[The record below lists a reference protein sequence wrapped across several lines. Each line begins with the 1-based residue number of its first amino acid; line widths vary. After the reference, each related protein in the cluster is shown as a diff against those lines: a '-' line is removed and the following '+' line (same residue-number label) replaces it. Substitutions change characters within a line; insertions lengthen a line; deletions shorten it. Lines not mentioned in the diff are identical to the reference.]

1 VKSSAA
7 TTARGGEA
15 AKSASDELALVEF
28 FLTSDDF
35 AACAQRGVDWL
46 GERTGIDQALCIAI
60 VNEPDRLFGIAGWNV
75 PSDQVAEYSIVVAD
89 ATGAFGRAIH
99 GEKVVL
105 IPDSNGA
112 APSAFQGKPFHAL
125 PLRSAGEDRS
135 VGLLLVVADGLPGE
149 ARWVARVLGEKLARL
164 RSGQIFA
171 EGRFG
176 RERTLA
182 SEASLLHSLINA
194 VTDPILLT
202 DPEGK
207 LIIANTRAER
217 LFIAR
222 EDDNEGRRRAV
233 ALNNMLF
240 SSALSA
246 QAIAHEGGRREVP
259 LVDPSEGYDL
269 LFELLSSTVK
279 DPHTGAPC
287 VVSILRNVT
296 DLGRASEELRE
307 NYRKLRVAQAEVRA
321 ERHRLDLIIDS
332 VADPI
337 LVTDA
342 AGDIVLMNAPAE
354 KLFTVQLGSSK
365 EAKARV
371 RANDAHF
378 SSFVSNLLFS
388 GSDRRHRGDIGLVD
402 PAAGTILPV
411 EAVAGKILSE
421 NGELTAVVTILHD
434 RTEQIEKARLFEQLR
449 DASKELEQKVQSAT
463 SELAHQNELLRR
475 QALQLEQ
482 ASSMKSQFLANMSH
496 EFRTPLNAILG
507 YTHMLLAGVNGALA
521 PAQRRNLARVD
532 SNSKH
537 LLLIINEILDITRI
551 EAGRMPVNPSEFK
564 LGALVAEVMSELEPI
579 VTRSHLTVTTSVAED
594 VPPLFSDRQK
604 IKQIVL
610 NLLSNALKFTHRGS
624 VTISARHDR
633 ETRLVA
639 ISVADTGIG
648 IDPKDHAR
656 VFEDFQQVDTSTT
669 RQYMGTGLGLSICRR
684 LAEMLGGKITLES
697 EIGKGSTFTLH
708 VPRRTRPRPPR

>member
-1 VKSSAA
+1 MKFSAA

-15 AKSASDELALVEF
+15 AKSASDELALLEF

-35 AACAQRGVDWL
+35 AACAQRAVDWL
-46 GERTGIDQALCIAI
+46 GEQGEVEQALCVAI
-60 VNEPDRLFGIAGWNV
+60 VNDPDRLFGIAGWNV
-75 PSDQVAEYSIVVAD
+75 PADQVADYSIGIAD
-89 ATGAFGRAIH
+89 ATGALGRAIH
-99 GEKVVL
+99 GEKIIL

-112 APSAFQGKPFHAL
+112 APSAFHGKPFHAL
-125 PLRSAGEDRS
+125 PLRSQGDERS
-135 VGLLLVVADGLPGE
+135 VGLLLVVANELPKD
-149 ARWVARVLGEKLARL
+149 ARWAARVLGEKLARL
-164 RSGQIFA
+164 RSGQVFA

-222 EDDNEGRRRAV
+222 EDDNEGRRRAI

-240 SSALSA
+240 SSALAA
-246 QAIAHEGGRREVP
+246 QEIAHEGGRREVP
-259 LVDPSEGYDL
+259 LVDPSEGFDL
-269 LFELLSSTVK
+269 LFELLSSTVN

-307 NYRKLRVAQAEVRA
+307 NYRKLRIAQAEVRA

-342 AGDIVLMNAPAE
+342 VGDIVLMNAPAE
-354 KLFTVQLGSSK
+354 KLFTVQLGSSR

-402 PAAGTILPV
+402 PASGAILPV
-411 EAVAGKILSE
+411 EAVTGKILSE

-434 RTEQIEKARLFEQLR
+434 RTEQLEKAKLYEQLR

-463 SELAHQNELLRR
+463 GELAHQNELLRR

-507 YTHMLLAGVNGALA
+507 YTHMLLAGVNGALS

-551 EAGRMPVNPSEFK
+551 EAGRMPVNPSEFR

-579 VTRSHLTVTTSVAED
+579 ITRSQLTVTTDVDGD
-594 VPPLFSDRQK
+594 VPTLFSDRQK

-624 VTISARHDR
+624 VTIAARHDR
-633 ETRLVA
+633 ATRIVSIA
-639 ISVADTGIG
+639 VTDTGIG

-697 EIGKGSTFTLH
+697 AIGKGSTFTLH
-708 VPRRTRPRPPR
+708 VPRRTRPRPRR